1 MKRTWFPAFS
11 ASLPWDRLPCVDR
24 RKWPSG
30 PVVLADILMPQMDGL
45 TLLEHIKSRDP
56 AITVIIMTAYGTIE
70 KAVEAMA

>member
-1 MKRTWFPAFS
+1 VLTAENGLQALRVLSQTP
-11 ASLPWDRLPCVDR
+11 VD
-24 RKWPSG
+24 
-30 PVVLADILMPQMDGL
+30 VVLADILMPQMDGL